1 MTDTLAVIGGTGFTD
16 IAGFDEQR
24 REAAITPYGV
34 PSAPLVY
41 GTLHEQPLVTLQRH
55 GERRNIPPHMVNYR
69 ANAWALQQA
78 GAKNVIGVAAVGGI
92 SADAEPARVVIPDQI
107 IDYTSTRE
115 HTFFAANLV
124 EVQHID
130 FTWPYT
136 AELRAQLLQAATR
149 AGVDA
154 LDGGVYGATQGPR
167 LETAAE
173 IARMEHDGCTLVGMT
188 GMPEA
193 ALMRELGLGYACC
206 AVVVNRAA
214 GKADGPITM
223 DVIRAN
229 LDAGMQ
235 RVERLISELVRK
247 QMGDG

>member
-1 MTDTLAVIGGTGFTD
+1 MTELLAVIGGTGFAD

-24 REAAITPYGV
+24 RETAVTPFGA
-34 PSAPLVY
+34 PSAALVY
-41 GTLHEQPLVTLQRH
+41 GTLHGRPLVTLQRH

-78 GAKNVIGVAAVGGI
+78 GVSSVIGVAAVGGI
-92 SADAEPARVVIPDQI
+92 SADAEPARVVIPDQL
-107 IDYTSTRE
+107 IDYTSARE
-115 HTFFAANLV
+115 HTFFAANL
-124 EVQHID
+124 EAVQHID

-136 AELRAQLLQAATR
+136 AELRERLLQAALR

-173 IARMEHDGCTLVGMT
+173 ISRMERDGCTLVGMT

-193 ALMRELGLGYACC
+193 ALLRELDLGYACC
-206 AVVVNRAA
+206 AVVVNWAA
-214 GKADGPITM
+214 GKSAGPITM
-223 DVIRAN
+223 DIIRAN
-229 LDAGMQ
+229 LATGIE
-235 RVERLISELVRK
+235 RVESLISELVRK
-247 QMGDG
+247 HVDDG